1 MAKKKVESLLALT
14 VEQPDDAV
22 FKQSKKLLVM
32 AEDFEIATPEQSIT
46 AAEHLRDIKA
56 LAKEV
61 ENTRKEMTVPINQ
74 GLRKINDF
82 FRSPKEWLADAETF
96 LKTKILKYQQDQ
108 ELIAQEAQRK
118 ADEKVRKKKE
128 RLEARAAAAR
138 IAGQEAKA
146 DKLEVDAKIAHAP
159 VISSPA
165 PKLKGVQTRTIW
177 KANVTDK
184 LELVKYVAENPSMI
198 GLLKV
203 DQLKL
208 NGQARLMKE
217 DFNIPGVDAVP
228 EQSIA
233 ARS

>member
-1 MAKKKVESLLALT
+1 MAKKKVDDLLVLT

-22 FKQSKKLLVM
+22 FKQSKKLLQM
-32 AEDFEIATPEQSIT
+32 AEGFEITTPEQSV
-46 AAEHLRDIKA
+46 AAGEYLKDIKA

-61 ENTRKEMTVPINQ
+61 EATRKDMTVPINQ

-82 FRSPKEWLADAETF
+82 FRTPKEWLSTAEIYM
-96 LKTKILKYQQDQ
+96 KTKILKYQQDQ
-108 ELIAQEAQRK
+108 ELIAREAQRK

-165 PKLKGVQTRTIW
+165 PRLAGVQTRTTW

-198 GLLKV
+198 GLLKI
-203 DQLKL
+203 DQSKL

-217 DFNIPGVDAVP
+217 DFNIPGVEAVS

>member
-1 MAKKKVESLLALT
+1 MAKKEVDNLFAMT
-14 VEQPDDAV
+14 IEQPDDAV
-22 FKQSKKLLVM
+22 FKQSQKFLKM
-32 AEDFEIATPEQSIT
+32 AEGFEIATPDQAIAAGEQLK
-46 AAEHLRDIKA
+46 EIKA

-61 ENTRKEMTVPINQ
+61 ENKRKEMTVPINQ

-82 FRSPKEWLADAETF
+82 FRSPKEWLSTAEIYM
-96 LKTKILKYQQDQ
+96 KTKILKYQQDQ

-146 DKLEVDAKIAHAP
+146 DKLEVDAKIQHAP

-165 PKLKGVQTRTIW
+165 PKIKGVQTRTTW

-184 LELVKYVAENPSMI
+184 LELIKYVAENPSMI
-198 GLLKV
+198 GLLNV
-203 DQLKL
+203 DQSKL

-217 DFNIPGVDAVP
+217 EFNIPGAEAAA